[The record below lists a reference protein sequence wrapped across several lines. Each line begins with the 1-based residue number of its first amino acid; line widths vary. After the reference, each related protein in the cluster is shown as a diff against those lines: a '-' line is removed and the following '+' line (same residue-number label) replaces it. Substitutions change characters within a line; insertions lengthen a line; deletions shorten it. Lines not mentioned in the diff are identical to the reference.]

1 MSKEG
6 ARLTDERIA
15 VVGHELRKLEE
26 TSGRFRMLDVT
37 EDEFIY
43 MKSIVLFKPGK
54 YVMAIFHECY
64 ILVYS
69 SMLKVRQAK

>member
-54 YVMAIFHECY
+54 YDMAIF
-64 ILVYS
+64 S
-69 SMLKVRQAK
+69 